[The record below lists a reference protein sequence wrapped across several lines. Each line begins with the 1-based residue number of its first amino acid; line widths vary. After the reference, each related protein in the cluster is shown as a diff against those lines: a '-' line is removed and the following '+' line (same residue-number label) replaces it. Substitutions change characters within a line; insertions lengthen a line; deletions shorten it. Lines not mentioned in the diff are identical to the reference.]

1 MRMTTENILKI
12 RDKIRKKK
20 KLPHVQKPVTVN
32 GRKLRTL
39 SADIEI
45 LNGMWD
51 NVRVGNEPGST
62 FGCGGVYRLACYIS
76 AASKRGSR
84 AKPATRKAQ
93 SACGLPGEGNRGR
106 CLCIA
111 RKEGIQM
118 SEKEIEVYGKQ
129 VDEIKIRPYEH
140 HAKYYETDQMGI
152 IHHSNYIKWMEE
164 ARMDLMDQIGLSYK
178 EMEAMEIISPVLSV
192 SCEYH
197 SMVHFDDVV
206 VIEPRITKYNGIK
219 MEVEYRMTDKVTGEL
234 RTTGTSSHCFL
245 NRSGRPIS
253 LKRSYP
259 EIDTKFFEYTDI

>member
-1 MRMTTENILKI
+1 MKI

-51 NVRVGNEPGST
+51 NVRVGNGLT
-62 FGCGGVYRLACYIS
+62 GDGN
-76 AASKRGSR
+76 SR
-84 AKPATRKAQ
+84 H
-93 SACGLPGEGNRGR
+93 
-106 CLCIA
+106 CLCIV

-164 ARMDLMDQIGLSYK
+164 ARMDLMEQIGLSYK

-219 MEVEYRMTDKVTGEL
+219 MEVEYRMTDKATGEL